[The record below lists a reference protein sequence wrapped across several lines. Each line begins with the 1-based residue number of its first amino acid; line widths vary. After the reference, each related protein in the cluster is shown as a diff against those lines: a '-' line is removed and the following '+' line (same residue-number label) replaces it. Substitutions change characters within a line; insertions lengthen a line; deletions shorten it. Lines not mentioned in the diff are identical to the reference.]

1 MLQLKKVDLN
11 DMYLED
17 SVYDSYSNRQVLSL
31 INLNRRYKDRIK
43 YLEYSNRLLRN
54 EINNSK
60 TGRFLTKLKNIFK

>member
-1 MLQLKKVDLN
+1 MELN
-11 DMYLED
+11 D
-17 SVYDSYSNRQVLSL
+17 NVLSL
-31 INLNRRYKDRIK
+31 NQVDEQVGNNYLVNLNRRYKDRIK